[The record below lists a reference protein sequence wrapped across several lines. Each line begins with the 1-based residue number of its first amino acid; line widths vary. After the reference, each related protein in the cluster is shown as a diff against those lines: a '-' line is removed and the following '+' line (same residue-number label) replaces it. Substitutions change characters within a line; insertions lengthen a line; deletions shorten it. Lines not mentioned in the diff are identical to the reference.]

1 MVGVKDTR
9 GRPLRDLRISVTDRC
24 NMRCRYCMPR
34 EVFGSD
40 FAFLSKID
48 ILTYEEIDRL
58 AGLFISLGVE
68 KVRLSGGEPLLRKD
82 LHELISML
90 ALRDVE
96 IAMTTNGVLLPRY
109 APALSAAGL
118 DRVTVSLDA
127 LDEATFAAI
136 TDSGHTVAAVLA
148 GIEAAESVGLG
159 PIKVNT
165 VVKRGVNEDEI
176 LDLVKRFS
184 SRDIATRFIEY
195 MDVGTTN
202 GWAMGEVVTADEIR
216 NIISELQPLESQ
228 YHGEVAKRYRL
239 PQGGEVGLITSVTE
253 PFCGDCTRA
262 RLSADGHLYTCLFA
276 SQGLDLLTPMREGA
290 SDEDLLALIETCWI
304 AREDRYSEIRTEESP
319 VRTRVEMS
327 YIGGYSKQ
335 LSVTSSTTGQG
346 ASVRIAGAPH
356 RATAAL
362 KPASCKPATNSII
375 FGGPPTSQYFGSI
388 SVMMRD
394 GVSASPDSPTQC
406 RTAVSAS
413 FPQSSIAR
421 PTVMVDSTSSS
432 NNAPVQRG
440 PEIRLSSRRIGCDNG
455 NRQNGCSPS
464 LPCG

>member
-1 MVGVKDTR
+1 MVELRDAR

-40 FAFLSKID
+40 FAFLSKVD

-68 KVRLSGGEPLLRKD
+68 KIRLSGGEPLLRKD
-82 LHELISML
+82 LPELISML
-90 ALRDVE
+90 ALHNVE

-159 PIKVNT
+159 PIKINT
-165 VVKRGVNEDEI
+165 VVKKGANEDEI
-176 LDLVKRFS
+176 LDLVERFS

-202 GWAMGEVVTADEIR
+202 GWAMEDVVTADEIR
-216 NIISELQPLESQ
+216 SILSNLEPLPSQ

-290 SDEDLLALIETCWI
+290 TDDDILTLIESCWI
-304 AREDRYSEIRTEESP
+304 TRDDRYSEIRAEASP
-319 VRTRVEMS
+319 SHARVEMS
-327 YIGGYSKQ
+327 YIGG
-335 LSVTSSTTGQG
+335 
-346 ASVRIAGAPH
+346 
-356 RATAAL
+356 
-362 KPASCKPATNSII
+362 
-375 FGGPPTSQYFGSI
+375 
-388 SVMMRD
+388 
-394 GVSASPDSPTQC
+394 
-406 RTAVSAS
+406 
-413 FPQSSIAR
+413 
-421 PTVMVDSTSSS
+421 
-432 NNAPVQRG
+432 
-440 PEIRLSSRRIGCDNG
+440 
-455 NRQNGCSPS
+455 
-464 LPCG
+464 

>member
-1 MVGVKDTR
+1 MVGIRDTR

-68 KVRLSGGEPLLRKD
+68 KIRLSGGEPLLRKD
-82 LHELISML
+82 LPELISML
-90 ALRDVE
+90 ALRKVE
-96 IAMTTNGVLLPRY
+96 IAMTTNGVLLPRF

-127 LDEATFAAI
+127 LDEATFAAM

-159 PIKVNT
+159 PIKINT
-165 VVKRGVNEDEI
+165 VVKKGANEDELI
-176 LDLVKRFS
+176 DLVERFS
-184 SRDIATRFIEY
+184 SREIAVRFIEF

-202 GWAMGEVVTADEIR
+202 GWDMEDVVTAEEIR
-216 NIISELQPLESQ
+216 GMLAELEPIESQ
-228 YHGEVAKRYRL
+228 YRGEVAKRYRL

-253 PFCGDCTRA
+253 PFCGDCSRA

-290 SDEDLLALIETCWI
+290 SDDDLLALIESCWI
-304 AREDRYSEIRTEESP
+304 NRDDRYSEIRTESSTTS
-319 VRTRVEMS
+319 TRVEMS
-327 YIGGYSKQ
+327 FIGG
-335 LSVTSSTTGQG
+335 
-346 ASVRIAGAPH
+346 
-356 RATAAL
+356 
-362 KPASCKPATNSII
+362 
-375 FGGPPTSQYFGSI
+375 
-388 SVMMRD
+388 
-394 GVSASPDSPTQC
+394 
-406 RTAVSAS
+406 
-413 FPQSSIAR
+413 
-421 PTVMVDSTSSS
+421 
-432 NNAPVQRG
+432 
-440 PEIRLSSRRIGCDNG
+440 
-455 NRQNGCSPS
+455 
-464 LPCG
+464 

>member
-40 FAFLSKID
+40 FAFLNKVD

-68 KVRLSGGEPLLRKD
+68 KIRLSGGEPLLRKD

-109 APALSAAGL
+109 SPALSAAGL

-176 LDLVKRFS
+176 LDLVERFS

-195 MDVGTTN
+195 MDVGSTN
-202 GWAMGEVVTADEIR
+202 GWAMEDVVTADEIR
-216 NIISELQPLESQ
+216 GLLSELEPIPSQ
-228 YHGEVAKRYRL
+228 YQGEVAKRYRL

-276 SQGLDLLTPMREGA
+276 SQGLNLLTPMREGA
-290 SDEDLLALIETCWI
+290 TDDDLLALIESCWM
-304 AREDRYSEIRTEESP
+304 ARDDRYSEIRAEASP
-319 VRTRVEMS
+319 SRMRVEMS
-327 YIGGYSKQ
+327 YIGG
-335 LSVTSSTTGQG
+335 
-346 ASVRIAGAPH
+346 
-356 RATAAL
+356 
-362 KPASCKPATNSII
+362 
-375 FGGPPTSQYFGSI
+375 
-388 SVMMRD
+388 
-394 GVSASPDSPTQC
+394 
-406 RTAVSAS
+406 
-413 FPQSSIAR
+413 
-421 PTVMVDSTSSS
+421 
-432 NNAPVQRG
+432 
-440 PEIRLSSRRIGCDNG
+440 
-455 NRQNGCSPS
+455 
-464 LPCG
+464 